1 MAWMG
6 SWGNGFR
13 ILLMFPYVLK
23 LLLTVQNGLKF
34 TNINP
39 DREKIAIFET
49 TGKNSVSERWGV
61 TPHLQYGKKIKKF
74 DRKFAF
80 SQKSEKPVFLCCITR
95 RKSEDETSREKNQ
108 YFFHELELFGGRH
121 CMHATTMTMVD
132 LYLSILL

>member
-13 ILLMFPYVLK
+13 ILLECSHTETAPYG
-23 LLLTVQNGLKF
+23 QNGLKF
-34 TNINP
+34 HQYQYG
-39 DREKIAIFET
+39 EKIAIFET

-80 SQKSEKPVFLCCITR
+80 SQKSEKPVFFYIDSYR
-95 RKSEDETSREKNQ
+95 
-108 YFFHELELFGGRH
+108 
-121 CMHATTMTMVD
+121 
-132 LYLSILL
+132 